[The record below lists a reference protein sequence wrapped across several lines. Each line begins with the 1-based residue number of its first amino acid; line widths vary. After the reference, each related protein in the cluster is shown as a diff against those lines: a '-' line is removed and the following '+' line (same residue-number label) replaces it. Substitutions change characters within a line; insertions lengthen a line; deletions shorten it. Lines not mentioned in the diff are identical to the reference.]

1 MTGQHHGPPAPLPIE
16 GTYNFREIGG
26 YPVAGGGQTRA
37 GALYRSDALAGLT
50 EAGRASVA
58 DLGLR
63 RILDLRSGPELATDA
78 SAIEGLGI
86 EVQHHPVL
94 KAAAPRAQTHRRHS
108 LETLYRLMVE
118 RRGQHLTDVVR
129 AMSAADGP
137 VLVHC
142 TAGKDRTGLVV
153 ALILTAIGIDE
164 ETVVADYAATQAN
177 LAGEWTEGMLRKVR
191 RFRVPV
197 TDNLLEVLAHSP
209 EAALRDTLDWLDD
222 EHGGVTAYL
231 QSIGV
236 DDTVVTS
243 LRTALLPVREM
254 GG

>member
-63 RILDLRSGPELATDA
+63 RILDLRSGPELATEA

-142 TAGKDRTGLVV
+142 TAGKDRTGVVV
-153 ALILTAIGIDE
+153 ALALDAVGVEREAIIE
-164 ETVVADYAATQAN
+164 DYAATAHN
-177 LAGEWTEGMLRKVR
+177 LAGEWSTRMLTRVSDWTIPEEDIRAIVTTSPAPVMAGLLDHLVEHYGGARGYLRAYGMRPEELDYLRQALTE
-191 RFRVPV
+191 
-197 TDNLLEVLAHSP
+197 A
-209 EAALRDTLDWLDD
+209 
-222 EHGGVTAYL
+222 
-231 QSIGV
+231 
-236 DDTVVTS
+236 
-243 LRTALLPVREM
+243 
-254 GG
+254 

>member
-1 MTGQHHGPPAPLPIE
+1 MPSRDGAAATRLDVPR
-16 GTYNFREIGG
+16 TYNFRPAAPNVLAPG
-26 YPVAGGGQTRA
+26 R
-37 GALYRSDALAGLT
+37 LYRSDALHRLT
-50 EAGRASVA
+50 RAGRRALA
-58 DLGLR
+58 DLGIRVVIDLRSDLDR
-63 RILDLRSGPELATDA
+63 RIGGRDRLRGTGATRVAIPISGASPGTDPGSLDLRGVYRSILTHHRAELAT
-78 SAIEGLGI
+78 AIHA
-86 EVQHHPVL
+86 V
-94 KAAAPRAQTHRRHS
+94 A
-108 LETLYRLMVE
+108 
-118 RRGQHLTDVVR
+118 
-129 AMSAADGP
+129 AADGP

-197 TDNLLEVLAHSP
+197 TDDLLEVLAHSP